1 MLDAE
6 TGVPRVSET
15 ETGLEQ
21 THRLSDR
28 SRARFASLR
37 YPGVFYWIAPIEF
50 MDITITQQP
59 LLVWIWVISTFL
71 TIVDEQMGIGRVGDI
86 ALLVFL
92 GGVVYFLIVIAVRLK

>member
-1 MLDAE
+1 
-6 TGVPRVSET
+6 
-15 ETGLEQ
+15 
-21 THRLSDR
+21 
-28 SRARFASLR
+28 
-37 YPGVFYWIAPIEF
+37 